1 MKKQDYTYYDRHGNP
16 HKKSRVISEYR
27 HHRHRRRSTRKILI
41 TIGVVLLVLVVA
53 LVVSWRVLDAL
64 GKKRLYAASA
74 TVIPELPQEE
84 IPEEEVQETTVR
96 EWKQGWIR
104 YNGGIYEYNGNALNF
119 LIMGIDKDGPVTPAA
134 DGISGGQ
141 ADALFILSLDPDSR
155 EINIIAVNRNTVT
168 DVDVYDKAGEYVGSQ
183 PLQLCLQHG
192 YGDGMQL
199 SCERQM
205 STVSKLFYNLPLH
218 GYVSLNRNA
227 IAELNDAI
235 GGVTLEVLT
244 DIPQRGKYPGL
255 TKGVTKTLTGPEALR
270 YIWYRDMNEFDSASD
285 RLMREKQ
292 YLSAAIDKVKSA
304 VKDDPSVIIRLYQKM
319 TPYMVTSID
328 LSEATYLA
336 GQAAGYSFDTD
347 GILSMEGET
356 ILADTGFEEFHPDT
370 EQLYALMV
378 EAFYKEVKQ

>member
-16 HKKSRVISEYR
+16 HKKSRVVSEYR
-27 HHRHRRRSTRKILI
+27 HHRHRRRSTKKILI
-41 TIGVVLLVLVVA
+41 IAGVAVLVIVVA
-53 LVVSWRVLDAL
+53 LLAAWRVMDAL
-64 GKKRLYAASA
+64 GKKRLYASSA
-74 TVIPELPQEE
+74 TIIPELPQEE
-84 IPEEEVQETTVR
+84 SQEAAPEELTAR

-104 YNGGIYEYNGNALNF
+104 YNGKVYEYNGKALNF
-119 LIMGIDKDGPVTPAA
+119 LVMGIDKDGPVKPAA

-155 EINIIAVNRNTVT
+155 KINIVAVNRNTVT
-168 DVDVYDKAGEYVGSQ
+168 DVAVYNEAGEYQGDF

-205 STVSKLFYNLPLH
+205 QTVSKVFYNLPIH
-218 GYVSLNRNA
+218 GYVSINRNA

-244 DIPQRGKYPGL
+244 EIPQRGKYPGL
-255 TKGVTKTLTGPEALR
+255 AKGVTKTLTGAEALR

-292 YLSAAIDKVKSA
+292 YLSAAIEKVKAA
-304 VKDDPSVIIRLYQKM
+304 VKNDPSIIIRLYQTM
-319 TPYMVTSID
+319 TPYMVTDID
-328 LSEATYLA
+328 LSEATYLG
-336 GQAAGYSFDTD
+336 GQASGYHFNADS
-347 GILSMEGET
+347 ILSMEGET
-356 ILADTGFEEFHPDT
+356 VLADTGFEEFYPDS
-370 EQLYALMV
+370 EQLYGLMI
-378 EAFYKEVKQ
+378 EAFYKEVEQ